1 MNSIKGFANIAA
13 LANNADGQTATFGEL
28 SYLSKSYSRHQTNYV
43 LPSTYPAVEF
53 ISFSSKNDT
62 GTIATISSAA
72 AAHILAVTSW
82 VYDQHSASTIPSNI
96 NKTAFISALTTE
108 FANITN
114 VEINEI
120 LNGSPSTKR
129 MPDYIKWRYNDSGTL
144 LEIKVWFSDARFQTQ
159 YDDYEILISPPV
171 ANINTLDNTPAS
183 VGAQIAAITPSA
195 VFTNMNVLMGNF
207 PTRTIAHPITWVYPT
222 NPAVTIT
229 TYWYLALYGPM
240 ATDLD
245 NIKNAIRDYI
255 SDNSALTV
263 WQSIYPSLY
272 ADNEFVIIPLWNN
285 VAVPETTIDPAL
297 FGSMTNVNKLK
308 TVATALIPQTYA
320 QSTNISTFLNQQ
332 LVVASA
338 FYRSLMFMAVGNP
351 TNVNADYSF
360 AAKYP
365 DYMDVDSGSAD
376 FARLT
381 QNTQDFIIALNTA
394 LSHAKDLT
402 MTSAI
407 PVGYTRVVRNSR
419 VYLAF
424 VYGAFT
430 YMVLAMISYSE

>member
-1 MNSIKGFANIAA
+1 MNSIKGFANIPA
-13 LANNADGQTATFGEL
+13 LANNADGQTAQFGEL
-28 SYLSKSYSRHQTNYV
+28 SFLSKSYSRHQTNYV
-43 LPSTYPAVEF
+43 LPNSYPAVEF
-53 ISFSSKNDT
+53 ISFSSKTDT
-62 GTIATISSAA
+62 GTLAAISTAGA
-72 AAHILAVTSW
+72 EHILSVSSW
-82 VYDQHSASTIPSNI
+82 IYDQHGASTIPSNV
-96 NKTAFISALTTE
+96 NKVAFISSLTTE
-108 FANITN
+108 FPTITN

-129 MPDYIKWRYNDSGTL
+129 MPDYVKWRYNDAGTI
-144 LEIKVWFSDARFQTQ
+144 LEIKVWFCDARFQTQ

-171 ANINTLDNTPAS
+171 ANIDTLNNTSAS

-207 PTRTIAHPITWVYPT
+207 PTRTIAHPITWVYPANT
-222 NPAVTIT
+222 SVTIT

-255 SDNSALTV
+255 SNHSALTV
-263 WQSIYPSLY
+263 WQTIYPSLY
-272 ADNEFVIIPLWNN
+272 ADNEFVIIPLWLN
-285 VAVPETTIDPAL
+285 VALPETTIDPVL
-297 FGSMTNVNKLK
+297 FGSVSNVNKLK
-308 TVATALIPQTYA
+308 TVATAMLPQTYA
-320 QSTNISTFLNQQ
+320 QSTNLSTFLNSE
-332 LVVASA
+332 LVVGSA
-338 FYRSLMFMAVGNP
+338 FYRSLLFMAVGNP

-376 FARLT
+376 FSRMSIDT
-381 QNTQDFIIALNTA
+381 QNFIIALNTA
-394 LSHAKDLT
+394 LNHAKDFT

-424 VYGAFT
+424 VYNSFT
-430 YMVLAMISYSE
+430 YMVLARISYSE